1 MAKYNP
7 LLKGGGGS
15 IVILGDRDTV
25 ERALRKFKKK
35 ISNNGVLQD
44 VRDRQHYIK
53 PTEKRKLKKAAA
65 KKRWQRELAS
75 QQLPKKMF

>member
-7 LLKGGGGS
+7 LLKGGGS
-15 IVILGDRDTV
+15 TVILGERDNV
-25 ERALRKFKKK
+25 ERALRKLKKK
-35 ISNNGVLQD
+35 LNNGGLMQD
-44 VRDRQHYIK
+44 LRDKEYYVK

-75 QQLPKKMF
+75 QQLPKKLY